1 MITIRGIVISTDNMV
16 EVKDFAPPLYQS
28 LGEAVGGTIELVR
41 PRGLARPFVMIVND
55 EGLLLELPL
64 NRLGSI
70 LYETQKHG
78 SPIVGNIVIMKEGW
92 TDEGEDL
99 LGLSDEEVVTL
110 TNELVSLFQRAG
122 KSFIKEN

>member
-1 MITIRGIVISTDNMV
+1 MKGIVISTENQLTV
-16 EVKDFAPPLYQS
+16 RDFGAPLYETI
-28 LGEAVGGTIELVR
+28 GEAVDGWIEIVR
-41 PRGLARPFVMIVND
+41 PGGLKSPYVMVVNE
-55 EGLLLELPL
+55 EGLIKELPI
-64 NRLGSI
+64 NIAGSI
-70 LYETQKHG
+70 LYGTPAHG

-92 TDEGEDL
+92 TDEGKDL

>member
-1 MITIRGIVISTDNMV
+1 MKGIVISTDNQLTV
-16 EVKDFAPPLYQS
+16 RDFGAPLYKTI
-28 LGEAVGGTIELVR
+28 GEAVDGWIEIVR
-41 PRGLARPFVMIVND
+41 PGGLKSPYVMVVNE
-55 EGLLLELPL
+55 EGLIKELPI
-64 NRLGSI
+64 NIAGSI
-70 LYETQKHG
+70 LYGTPAHG

-92 TDEGEDL
+92 TDEGKDL